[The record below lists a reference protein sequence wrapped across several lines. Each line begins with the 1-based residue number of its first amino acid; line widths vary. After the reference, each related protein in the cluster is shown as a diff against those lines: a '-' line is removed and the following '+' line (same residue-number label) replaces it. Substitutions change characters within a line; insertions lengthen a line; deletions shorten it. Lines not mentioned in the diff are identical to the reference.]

1 MLPKR
6 RNIDFRDIEG
16 EGMEDGE
23 ISFPCPLYSYR
34 KDLVT
39 LKREWGVR
47 GVEVGLPTLF
57 SYRKDLVTLK
67 RESAFL

>member
-1 MLPKR
+1 
-6 RNIDFRDIEG
+6 
-16 EGMEDGE
+16 MEDGE

-57 SYRKDLVTLK
+57 SYRKDIVTLK